1 MTLPLHFQFSSGS
14 LTVLPTRANRNNG
27 WHWSNGSSSIR
38 HTTKQR
44 CVKVSVVA
52 KRRYGHGRRGV
63 QDDSPLVWWK
73 LEPKLLQFRTQAH
86 SSREQRCVQL
96 RCWSTS
102 HANFLRRRLS
112 NVCEEWG
119 RRDNHSDRHEEA
131 SQDRGLQFDEVD
143 QQLTKCFI
151 CDTLWSCR
159 CLVTK
164 PLQCCHLPTS
174 HSSIKENTGTA
185 ANTRAAI
192 AHEQD
197 NRSEPNIGYNAKRY
211 VATAVPMFFVANTI
225 IARNA
230 SRQRNVKSRA
240 ITPANHSPAVVTLNY
255 PLLHYIVAL
264 TLHTLKRYTTII
276 QWACAGNSVCGIK
289 ASISHLQLWVSI
301 SFSVSKQLNVKCP
314 GCRPPPP
321 KRSRHIVAKHI

>member
-1 MTLPLHFQFSSGS
+1 M
-14 LTVLPTRANRNNG
+14 
-27 WHWSNGSSSIR
+27 I
-38 HTTKQR
+38 
-44 CVKVSVVA
+44 
-52 KRRYGHGRRGV
+52 
-63 QDDSPLVWWK
+63 
-73 LEPKLLQFRTQAH
+73 
-86 SSREQRCVQL
+86 
-96 RCWSTS
+96 
-102 HANFLRRRLS
+102 
-112 NVCEEWG
+112 
-119 RRDNHSDRHEEA
+119 
-131 SQDRGLQFDEVD
+131 
-143 QQLTKCFI
+143 
-151 CDTLWSCR
+151 
-159 CLVTK
+159 TK

-192 AHEQD
+192 AHGQD

-255 PLLHYIVAL
+255 PLLHYTVAL

-301 SFSVSKQLNVKCP
+301 SFSVSKQLNVKMPRLSAPAPQAQSAHCRKTYLNGICCP
-314 GCRPPPP
+314 RTFPP
-321 KRSRHIVAKHI
+321 